1 MLNKNYSTEK
11 ILLIIA
17 LFLFAGIIFFNAFY
31 KQDVAIPSVIYI
43 NENQAES
50 KNGSEDSEKNA
61 STGSSDAN
69 KININTA
76 TEEELLE
83 NLSGVGSAIAK
94 RIIEYRE
101 YNGGFATIED
111 IKNVSGIGDK
121 MFEKIKDCIC
131 V

>member
-43 NENQAES
+43 NGNQA
-50 KNGSEDSEKNA
+50 DSENSGEDA
-61 STGSSDAN
+61 STGSNDAN

-76 TEEELLE
+76 TEEELSE

-101 YNGGFATIED
+101 YNGGFTSIED

>member
-43 NENQAES
+43 NENQA
-50 KNGSEDSEKNA
+50 DSENSGEDA
-61 STGSSDAN
+61 STGSNDAN

-76 TEEELLE
+76 TEEELSE

-101 YNGGFATIED
+101 YNGGFTSIED

>member
-50 KNGSEDSEKNA
+50 KNSSEDSEKNA

-76 TEEELLE
+76 TEEELSE